1 MASSKAAWGI
11 EVGAGAV
18 KAIRLERQGSNVTV
32 SDFAVIDHK
41 KVLTTPDLDQNEV
54 IRLSLG
60 QLISQ
65 KNFENER
72 IVMSV
77 PGHSALARFAKLPP
91 VEPKKIPDIVKFE
104 AVQQIPF
111 PIDQVEWDYQTFAAP
126 DSPEVE
132 VGIFAITKEKIADR
146 LTLYAELG
154 LQPEIV
160 TLSPLAVFNAVVYD
174 LETKPEKPT
183 VVLDI
188 GTSASDLV
196 VAYQDRC
203 WVRTFPL
210 GGHHFTEALEQ
221 AFNLSYSKAERLK
234 QESATSQYAKQ
245 MMQAMRPVFGDLLQ
259 EVQRSLGHFQTLNR
273 GAEVDTILGVG
284 STFKIPGLRKFL
296 GQQLQVEV
304 VRLDE
309 FRRIRVEGREAADFA
324 AHCVNF
330 ATAYGLALQGVGLG
344 AISVNLSPVRN
355 IREKLWTS
363 KTRWFGA
370 AAALAVIAGAALTVR
385 PLLER
390 VQMPGELPQVAR
402 VKNQGKGFVD
412 QYRRLEG
419 ESDVGFVAENM
430 KRLLEDRDVWPQL
443 VRDSFNALLA
453 SNPSR
458 AELEA
463 TDIGDI
469 LALPAAQ
476 RNLIQLE
483 NLSGEYELKDGR
495 RLIHVTM
502 SVAFAE
508 RPAAASFLNSTVGD
522 WLRRNADRP
531 GVPYRILS
539 DANSPSVSVGP
550 AGGGPA
556 RGDRRDGGGG
566 DGADGFSDQ
575 PPPAAPPGREEGFTA
590 PGEGGDGFGRRRRTI
605 DRGTGGGGMGLG
617 VGAPTGNQQVQQP
630 EEESLAPPV
639 RREDEEGAKELDAL
653 APIPGL
659 PGFFSNTRFHRGT
672 IRFTVE
678 LRGTAGAPSAM
689 ETPL

>member
-18 KAIRLERQGSNVTV
+18 KAIRLERSGSSVTV
-32 SDFAVIDHK
+32 TDFAFIEHK

-111 PIDQVEWDYQTFAAP
+111 PIDQVEWDYQTFATP

-132 VGIFAITKEKIADR
+132 VGIFAITKEKVADR
-146 LTLYAELG
+146 LTLYTELG

-160 TLSPLAVFNAVVYD
+160 TLSPLSVYNAACFD
-174 LETKPEKPT
+174 LDSKPEKPT
-183 VVLDI
+183 VILDI
-188 GTSASDLV
+188 GTSASDLI
-196 VAYQDRC
+196 VAYQGRC

-221 AFNLSYSKAERLK
+221 AFSLSYSKAERLK

-273 GAEVDTILGVG
+273 EAQVDSILGLG

-296 GQQLQVEV
+296 GQQLQVDV

-309 FRRIRVEGREAADFA
+309 FKKIRVEGREAADFA

-344 AISVNLSPVRN
+344 TIEINLSPVRN

-390 VQMPGELPQVAR
+390 VQMPGALAQVTR
-402 VKNQGKGFVD
+402 VKSQAKSFVD
-412 QYRRLEG
+412 QYKRLES

-430 KRLLEDRDVWPQL
+430 KRLLDDRNIWPHL
-443 VRDSFNALLA
+443 VRDCYTSLL
-453 SNPSR
+453 SSKPSGT
-458 AELEA
+458 ELES
-463 TDIGDI
+463 TDFGEIMK
-469 LALPAAQ
+469 LPADQ
-476 RNLIQLE
+476 RNLIVLE
-483 NLSGEYELKDGR
+483 NLGGKYELKGDK

-502 SVAFAE
+502 AVAFAE
-508 RPAAASFLNSTVGD
+508 RGQAASFLNSTAAE
-522 WLRRNADRP
+522 WLRKNADRP
-531 GVPYRILS
+531 DVPYRILVEG
-539 DANSPSVSVGP
+539 DSPSVQAGP
-550 AGGGPA
+550 VGGGPPKA
-556 RGDRRDGGGG
+556 A
-566 DGADGFSDQ
+566 GA
-575 PPPAAPPGREEGFTA
+575 T
-590 PGEGGDGFGRRRRTI
+590 GGDGFNEPPAPVSGDGDSNSASPAGSGGSDGFRRR
-605 DRGTGGGGMGLG
+605 TGGGGIERGDSMRGIQIG
-617 VGAPTGNQQVQQP
+617 TPTATKVPDQP
-630 EEESLAPPV
+630 VADDTTQRRRNDEDDESLK
-639 RREDEEGAKELDAL
+639 DIDSL

-659 PGFFSNTRFHRGT
+659 PDFFSNVKFHRGVV
-672 IRFTVE
+672 RFTVE
-678 LRGTAGAPSAM
+678 LRPKQAPAPAGGAA
-689 ETPL
+689 

>member
-18 KAIRLERQGSNVTV
+18 KAIRLERSGNGVQV
-32 SDFAVIDHK
+32 SDFSYIEHK

-65 KNFENER
+65 KSFENER

-111 PIDQVEWDYQTFAAP
+111 PIDQVEWDYQTFATP

-146 LTLYAELG
+146 LNLYAELG
-154 LQPEIV
+154 LQPEQV
-160 TLSPLAVFNAVVYD
+160 TLSPLAVFNAAVYD
-174 LETKPEKPT
+174 LESPPEKPT
-183 VVLDI
+183 VLLDI
-188 GTSASDLV
+188 GTSASDLI
-196 VAYQDRC
+196 VAYQGKC

-221 AFNLSYSKAERLK
+221 AFSLSYSKAERLK

-273 GAEVDTILGVG
+273 DAQVDTILGVG

-304 VRLDE
+304 ARLDE
-309 FRRIRVEGREAADFA
+309 FKRIRVEGREAADFA

-330 ATAYGLALQGVGLG
+330 TTAYGLALQGVGLG
-344 AISVNLSPVRN
+344 AIAVNLSPVRN

-390 VQMPGELPQVAR
+390 VQMPGELSQVTR
-402 VKNQGKGFVD
+402 VKSQGKGFVD
-412 QYRRLEG
+412 QYKRLES

-430 KRLLEDRDVWPQL
+430 KRLLEDRGVWPQI
-443 VRDSFNALLA
+443 VRDSFAALLSSKPA
-453 SNPSR
+453 R
-458 AELEA
+458 VELDA

-469 LALPAAQ
+469 LQLPADQ
-476 RNLIQLE
+476 RNLILLE
-483 NLSGEYELKDGR
+483 GLSGKYENKDGR

-502 SVAFAE
+502 EVAFAE
-508 RPAAASFLNSTVGD
+508 RPQAGVFLNSTVAD

-531 GVPYRILS
+531 DAPYKIIS
-539 DANSPSVSVGP
+539 DGTSPSVQAGA
-550 AGGGPA
+550 AGGGPPKSGTPEKEGSSEPPPVVKEDPA
-556 RGDRRDGGGG
+556 GQNP
-566 DGADGFSDQ
+566 DGFNRRSGGVPVDTGDPNQRHGLAMGRPKPTATEQ
-575 PPPAAPPGREEGFTA
+575 PQAEPEVRPP
-590 PGEGGDGFGRRRRTI
+590 
-605 DRGTGGGGMGLG
+605 DRS
-617 VGAPTGNQQVQQP
+617 VQDD
-630 EEESLAPPV
+630 ESLK
-639 RREDEEGAKELDAL
+639 DLDAL

-659 PGFFSNTRFHRGT
+659 PDIFSTVRFHRGVVK
-672 IRFTVE
+672 FTVE
-678 LRGTAGAPSAM
+678 LRSNTPAAPAAPDAPAGGAA
-689 ETPL
+689 